1 MFFYKDILNFLMEPF
16 SDADIKRKKRKE
28 FPWEEKDISL
38 IGIRDFD
45 AERKKWC
52 ISLITHLKTSLS
64 YSTKKWVSDVITI
77 SKDYYEDLVSSLNK
91 IDDLRNK
98 MMWGNPKIEF
108 QQEYQKEW
116 SHLRTKVSSNPFTD
130 IANIIR
136 KDRNL
141 TEFIK
146 NAPLRLAEEVPF
158 ANQHVIFIITCIK
171 KELEAD

>member
-1 MFFYKDILNFLMEPF
+1 MEPF
-16 SDADIKRKKRKE
+16 SDADIKRKKRKK
-28 FPWEEKDISL
+28 FPWEEKDIPL
-38 IGIRDFD
+38 IRTTDFSSTYP
-45 AERKKWC
+45 EIKKWC
-52 ISLITHLKTSLS
+52 TSSITHLETSLS

-77 SKDYYEDLVSSLNK
+77 SKDYYEDLLSSINK

-98 MMWGNPKIEF
+98 
-108 QQEYQKEW
+108 
-116 SHLRTKVSSNPFTD
+116 LRYEDLVSSLIIDLQNKIGNLKKKVYSAKPFTYTV
-130 IANIIR
+130 IADIIR

-158 ANQHVIFIITCIK
+158 ADQRVIFIITRIK

>member
-1 MFFYKDILNFLMEPF
+1 MEPF

-38 IGIRDFD
+38 PPIGIRDLV
-45 AERKKWC
+45 AERKKRC
-52 ISLITHLKTSLS
+52 TSLITHLKTSLS

-77 SKDYYEDLVSSLNK
+77 SKDYYEDLVSSINK

-98 MMWGNPKIEF
+98 MMNPKIEY
-108 QQEYQKEW
+108 QQEYQKEL
-116 SHLRTKVSSNPFTD
+116 SLLQKKVYSTNPFTFTD

-146 NAPLRLAEEVPF
+146 NAPLRLAEEVPL
-158 ANQHVIFIITCIK
+158 ADQSVIFIITGIK
-171 KELEAD
+171 KELEADLQNM